1 MVSRKTMPSGAAP
14 VPPKPTVA
22 VSQPY
27 NSMGAPPDPQMPGPS
42 TQAAGEFGLPS
53 GVDQGKPAMRKHGV
67 LNRSEGVNPGRNK
80 TGNFH
85 KQAPHKSN
93 FPAKFSGKK

>member
-1 MVSRKTMPSGAAP
+1 MVSRKTMPPGAAP
-14 VPPKPTVA
+14 IPPKPTVG

-27 NSMGAPPDPQMPGPS
+27 NSMGSPPDPQMPSPP

-53 GVDQGKPAMRKHGV
+53 GVDQGKPAMRKHGL
-67 LNRSEGVNPGRNK
+67 LNRAQGVNPGRA
-80 TGNFH
+80 TSGNFH
-85 KQAPHKSN
+85 KQAPHKST